1 MILWQGNIERIR
13 IKNFQKS
20 NPVLLF
26 FGCQDAFISAGLLQ
40 GNFHLIQGNT
50 LRIVSYRV
58 GFFEPEL
65 ALSRA
70 VFNMFNTIEP
80 FQGCFADIV
89 SRHMKYDPG
98 ISRGLLVR
106 CNRDRCKQKDQIYPD
121 QNKFEELIHL
131 DVHLFFLR
139 FGG

>member
-1 MILWQGNIERIR
+1 MILWQGNGERIR

-20 NPVLLF
+20 HPILLF
-26 FGCQDAFISAGLLQ
+26 FGCQDAFVSAGLLQ
-40 GNFHLIQGNT
+40 GSFHLIHGNT

-70 VFNMFNTIEP
+70 AFNTFNTIEP

-89 SRHMKYDPG
+89 SGYMKYDPG
-98 ISRGLLVR
+98 ISRGLL
-106 CNRDRCKQKDQIYPD
+106 I
-121 QNKFEELIHL
+121 
-131 DVHLFFLR
+131 
-139 FGG
+139 

>member
-1 MILWQGNIERIR
+1 MILWQGNGERIR

-20 NPVLLF
+20 SPVLLF
-26 FGCQDAFISAGLLQ
+26 FGCQDTLVSAGLLQ
-40 GNFHLIQGNT
+40 GSFHLIHGNT

-89 SRHMKYDPG
+89 SSHMKYYSG
-98 ISRGLLVR
+98 ISCG
-106 CNRDRCKQKDQIYPD
+106 P
-121 QNKFEELIHL
+121 LI
-131 DVHLFFLR
+131 
-139 FGG
+139 